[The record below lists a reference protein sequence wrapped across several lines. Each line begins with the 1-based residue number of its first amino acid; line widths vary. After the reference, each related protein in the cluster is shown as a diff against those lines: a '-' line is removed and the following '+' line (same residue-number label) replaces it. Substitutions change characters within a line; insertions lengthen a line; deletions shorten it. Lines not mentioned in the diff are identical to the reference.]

1 MSTISIIYKIPN
13 MVCSGV
19 LTGIMLELLL
29 PREDELFA
37 TSGRRLNRR
46 YFIVGGICVATFLS
60 YIRHDS

>member
-46 YFIVGGICVATFLS
+46 YFIVGGICAATFLS

>member
-19 LTGIMLELLL
+19 LTGIVLELLL

-37 TSGRRLNRR
+37 TSGRRLNRQ